1 MARAAQRRRVPG
13 VEQRYDGDLQENGR
27 ALASHHLCQ
36 PGVPWPGPGP
46 YRDFNLKFKGLG
58 LGVLYTGNL
67 KSACMCM
74 YALLCSMYLSVYFM
88 YLYVCICIG
97 LYSDNTC
104 MYSVVC
110 ACMCMYVNEINKKWL
125 SVERAYLYV

>member
-1 MARAAQRRRVPG
+1 MAARARRAILSVSLWLQVP
-13 VEQRYDGDLQENGR
+13 
-27 ALASHHLCQ
+27 
-36 PGVPWPGPGP
+36 
-46 YRDFNLKFKGLG
+46 LK
-58 LGVLYTGNL
+58 GVLYTGNFKL